1 MGLAM
6 PFQTSDRAV
15 VNVGNDSAWL
25 RPAPYGDAP
34 INDQRAVVAII
45 DDEEVVR
52 EALRGLLET
61 IELKV
66 DLFRSVDEFLQA
78 NQSQA
83 PNCIVLDVRLPGP
96 SGLEFQTQLAAA
108 NSQAQIVFITGHGDI
123 PMSVHAMKAGAVD
136 FLTKP
141 FRDQDLIDAVRRG
154 ITHDRARRAEEKA
167 KTELRT
173 RFASLTP
180 CERETMALLTAG
192 RSAKQIAGQMGV
204 SPVTARVHRN
214 HIMRKMGARSVA
226 DLVRMADKL
235 GGPSSNQPSV

>member
-1 MGLAM
+1 M
-6 PFQTSDRAV
+6 
-15 VNVGNDSAWL
+15 
-25 RPAPYGDAP
+25 
-34 INDQRAVVAII
+34 NDQRAIVAII
-45 DDEEVVR
+45 DDEEDVR

-61 IELKV
+61 VELKV

-78 NQSQA
+78 SKFHA

-96 SGLEFQTQLAAA
+96 SGLDFQTELAAA
-108 NSQAQIVFITGHGDI
+108 NGQTPIVFITAHGDI

-154 ITHDRARRAEEKA
+154 IMHDRARRAEEKA

-173 RFASLTP
+173 RFATLTP

-204 SPVTARVHRN
+204 SAVTARVHRS

-235 GGPSSNQPSV
+235 DAPSSNHPSV